1 MKNKIFT
8 HILLAFGLILFA
20 VLLTHIFLN
29 IITRHGDEFV
39 LPDLSSMSVEEAEQ
53 LADELD
59 MKLLVIDSIFVR
71 GMEKGAIC
79 QQNPPAG
86 SKIKKGRK
94 VRVVIN
100 SILPK
105 KVDMPNLVGY
115 STRQAIAE
123 LSVRSLGVNRLIYQT
138 DMATNNV
145 LSQQFNGREIRP
157 GTKIEAY
164 SKIDLVLGLN
174 PNDNTTV
181 VPNTIGLVNER
192 AVSKVHDSYLNVR
205 RLVFDSS
212 VKTYIDSTK
221 AIVYRQSPLPSNH
234 PVLIG
239 GEVTLYLSIDEE
251 KVGK

>member
-1 MKNKIFT
+1 MKNKVLT
-8 HILLAFGLILFA
+8 HILLAISAIFFA
-20 VLLTHIFLN
+20 VLATHIFLN
-29 IITRHGDEFV
+29 VITRHGDEFV
-39 LPDLSSMSVEEAEQ
+39 LPDLSSLTVEEAEKV
-53 LADELD
+53 ADKLD
-59 MKLLVIDSIFVR
+59 MNLLVIDSIYVK
-71 GMEKGAIC
+71 GMAKGAIC

-100 SILPK
+100 SVLPK

-115 STRQAIAE
+115 SARQAIAE
-123 LSVRSLGVNRLIYQT
+123 LSVRSLGVNRLVYVE

-145 LSQQFNGREIRP
+145 LSQRFRGVEIYP
-157 GTKIEAY
+157 GTKIEAD

-174 PNDNTTV
+174 PSDNLTII
-181 VPNTIGLVNER
+181 PNTIGLVKDR
-192 AVSKVHDSYLNVR
+192 AVSKVHDSYLNIR
-205 RLVFDSS
+205 RLVYDVS

-221 AIVYRQSPLPSNH
+221 AIVYRQLPLPSNN

-239 GEVTLYLSIDEE
+239 GEITLYLSIDEE